1 MYLRSHSQAMS
12 ESTGTQTRH
21 DQHGRYPQAATV
33 EDFRQNIADVQARIA
48 AACLRAGR
56 DPASVRLLPV
66 SKTKPES
73 SLRLAYAAGCRL
85 LGENKVQEAYGKWEA
100 MQDLTDLRW
109 SVIGHLQ
116 TNKARL
122 VARFASEFQAL
133 DSLRVAEALDKR
145 LQAEGRS
152 LDVFVQVNTSGEES
166 KYGLAPEDVEDFVKQ
181 LPAFSALRVR
191 GLMTLALFSAEAE
204 RVRQCFIL
212 LRNLRDRLRQSAPAG
227 IDLAELSMGMSGDFE
242 IAIEEGATV
251 VRVGQAIFGARP
263 LPDSYYWPSANAA
276 ADGAAQ
282 AAAGDPS

>member
-1 MYLRSHSQAMS
+1 MS

-48 AACLRAGR
+48 AACRRAGR

-85 LGENKVQEAYGKWEA
+85 LGENKVQETYGKWEA

-133 DSLRVAEALDKR
+133 DSLRLAEALDKR

-166 KYGLAPEDVEDFVKQ
+166 KYGLAPEDVEGFVKQ

-212 LRNLRDRLRQSAPAG
+212 LRNLRDRLRQDAPAG

-276 ADGAAQ
+276 ADGTAQ

>member
-48 AACLRAGR
+48 AACRRAGR

-133 DSLRVAEALDKR
+133 DSLRLAEALDKR

-166 KYGLAPEDVEDFVKQ
+166 KYGLAPEDVEGFVKQ

-212 LRNLRDRLRQSAPAG
+212 LRNLRDRLRQDAPAG

-276 ADGAAQ
+276 ADGTAQ